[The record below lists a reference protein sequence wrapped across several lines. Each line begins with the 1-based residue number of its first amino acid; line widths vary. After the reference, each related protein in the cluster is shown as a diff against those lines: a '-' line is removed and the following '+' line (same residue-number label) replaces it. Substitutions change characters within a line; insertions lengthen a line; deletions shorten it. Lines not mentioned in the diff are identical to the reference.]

1 MFEEKG
7 KEKFEYSSFLQGE
20 RKMLKKSK
28 VLFMLAIV
36 LMFSLL
42 LVACKGEDTGMAEET
57 SAPAEMTEEA
67 TEVEVPAEP
76 VEITLWA
83 QATVT
88 ESGPPPDDWVVYDIL
103 RDEVG
108 VILKYTIIPPGTD
121 GETKMNAA
129 AAANDLPDLFQVS
142 SSTGNERNVLY
153 QYYELGLVA
162 PVGDMLAMMP
172 VRTQNYYNN
181 QTLQDLMT
189 FDGELYGLPQPP
201 IIPKREGF
209 VIRQDW
215 LDNLGLDAPTTP
227 EELLDVAMAFT
238 FDDPD
243 GNGADDTY
251 GIGAFVEGPGVG
263 RRFNF
268 VFGPYGLIDY
278 WNFAHPDN
286 FGLNVHDSNYYN
298 ALEDMAALQEAGVI
312 DPDWPVLTKD
322 EFRARWKQGRFGIM
336 WEDFAALTNKS
347 NYAPFDQNFPDGF
360 WTPLP
365 MIVGPDGESYYG
377 LNEANF
383 TTFAVSSAAADA
395 GKKEA
400 IANFLEWIATDGYYL
415 MGFGVEGENFNLDD
429 AGFLTLE
436 GIDPEK
442 AYNAAERQPYTQMR
456 NQLVFYN
463 SLAEVSARYPNYT
476 TEVSGKLMTPIE
488 TFLSFFQ
495 SQTWIEGAAK
505 KLIPPPANAA
515 DFETF
520 YNEGIINFAVLNV
533 ELTPENWAEFLAGL
547 DAIGAQ
553 EYEQTAIDTL
563 VAAGLIPAQ

>member
-1 MFEEKG
+1 MI
-7 KEKFEYSSFLQGE
+7 
-20 RKMLKKSK
+20 KKSK
-28 VLFMLAIV
+28 VLFILAIV

-42 LVACKGEDTGMAEET
+42 LVACTGDDNTGNMTEET
-57 SAPAEMTEEA
+57 SAPADTTEEA
-67 TEVEVPAEP
+67 GDVAEPMEP

-83 QATVT
+83 EATVT
-88 ESGPPPDDWVVYDIL
+88 EAGPPPDDWIVYDMLEDLGI
-103 RDEVG
+103 E
-108 VILKYTIIPPGTD
+108 LKYTIIPPGTD
-121 GETKMNAA
+121 GEAKMNAA
-129 AAANDLPDLFQVS
+129 AAANDLPDLFQVV
-142 SSTGNERNVLY
+142 SSTYNERNVL
-153 QYYELGLVA
+153 QEFYELGLVA

-181 QTLQDLMT
+181 QLLQDLMT

-201 IIPKREGF
+201 IIPNREGF

-215 LDNLGLDAPTTP
+215 LDNLGLDAPTTA
-227 EELLDVAMAFT
+227 EELLEVAMAFT

-243 GNGADDTY
+243 GNGANDTY

-286 FGLNVHDSNYYN
+286 FGLNVRDPNFYN
-298 ALEDMAALQEAGVI
+298 AMEDMIALQEAGVI

-322 EFRARWKQGRFGIM
+322 EFRARWKQGKFGIM

-347 NYAPFDQNFPDGF
+347 NYAPFDENFPEGS

-365 MIVGPDGESYYG
+365 MIVGPDGEAYYG
-377 LNEANF
+377 VNEARF
-383 TTFAVSSAAADA
+383 TTFAVSTTAAEA

-400 IANFLEWIATDGYYL
+400 IAKFLEWIATDGYYL
-415 MGFGVEGENFNLDD
+415 MGFGVEGENFNLDEN
-429 AGFLTLE
+429 GFLTLE
-436 GIDPEK
+436 GIEPEN

-456 NQLVFYN
+456 NQLVYYN

-476 TEVSGKLMTPIE
+476 TDVSGKLMTPID

-495 SQTWIEGAAK
+495 SQNWIEAAAK
-505 KLIPPPANAA
+505 KLIPPAENAA

-520 YNEGIINFAVLNV
+520 YNEGIINFAVGNK
-533 ELTPENWAEFLAGL
+533 ELTPDTWAEFLAGL
-547 DAIGAQ
+547 DTIGTQ
-553 EYEQTAIDTL
+553 EYEQTAVDTL